1 MRYMI
6 IRRADD
12 ETEAGAL
19 PDTELLDAMGKYNE
33 ELVKA
38 GVMLDG
44 AGLQPSSRGAKV
56 RFSKG
61 TKTVIDGPFT
71 EAKELIAGY
80 SIIEAASLA
89 EVVERVKHW
98 PTVDGHGNVT
108 IEIRRVAD
116 IEEYDTAT
124 PEVIE
129 KERRLREETGTA

>member
-1 MRYMI
+1 MI

-19 PDTELLDAMGKYNE
+19 PSTELLDAMGKYNE

-44 AGLQPSSRGAKV
+44 AGLHPTSRGAKV

-61 TKTVIDGPFT
+61 TKSVIDGPFT

-80 SIIEAASLA
+80 SIIEAASLD
-89 EVVERVKHW
+89 EVIERVKRW

-108 IEIRRVAD
+108 IEIRRIAD

>member
-1 MRYMI
+1 MI

>member
-1 MRYMI
+1 MI

-19 PDTELLDAMGKYNE
+19 PSTELLDAMGKYNE

-61 TKTVIDGPFT
+61 TKSVIDGPFT

-108 IEIRRVAD
+108 IEIRRVAG

-129 KERRLREETGTA
+129 KERRLRDETGTA